1 MRGIEGSAVFPLI
14 VCLGAL
20 SCGNREEDET
30 ARISA
35 PWHCYRHG
43 SAALCV
49 PTARG
54 CALARARTERRP
66 AISGLT
72 DDEVRP
78 EPTPCMP
85 EKQAYCFTMAKRG
98 AASKDAVCAPDP
110 KTCAV
115 SAAQTR
121 LLAPIEYTLTE
132 CQAYTGWQPEWGDP
146 PE

>member
-1 MRGIEGSAVFPLI
+1 MFALI
-14 VCLGAL
+14 VCLTAL
-20 SCGNREEDET
+20 ACGNSEKDEK
-30 ARISA
+30 ARVSA
-35 PWHCYRHG
+35 PWHCFRHG
-43 SAALCV
+43 SSALCV

-66 AISGLT
+66 TIPGLT
-72 DDEVRP
+72 DDEVGP

-85 EKQAYCFTMAKRG
+85 EQQAYCFTMAKKG
-98 AASKDAVCAPDP
+98 AASKDAICVPDA

-121 LLAPIEYTLTE
+121 LLAPTEYALTE
-132 CQAYTGWQPEWGDP
+132 CRAYPGWQPEWGAP